1 MFYIIFLKKFH
12 FYNFLVQIMARK
24 HTVTALDPDF
34 EETVLRWYNDSN
46 EFDSDEN
53 ESDFEDN
60 VENDNEEAEFPA
72 QKKRHNQVHQEVR
85 SWEEKMDMCGFFFS
99 I

>member
-85 SWEEKMDMCGFFFS
+85 S
-99 I
+99 